1 MSTLGAGND
10 PADLDPK
17 ARRELLLKVYGS
29 ALDEYRFN
37 VQLSW
42 DRTKFFLVLSS
53 GLIAA
58 GVGLIKVAQDSTQ
71 TSVFLVIFFMLS
83 ILINIFGLNTVAVG
97 KDYYREAVFT
107 KTIVERELG
116 LLKSISDLSDPRA
129 NLSISVTDGQRDI
142 SNILFGRARSSA
154 GQQVFPQTITGYSQA
169 IFWAMML
176 INGVGAWLHST
187 QHIKRLIDFSNP
199 SGPRRPLN
207 RHLDDR
213 FHETDHIGSHHRFL
227 VGPHVAATSWWSNLL
242 DIRFEPWKRPTSPW

>member
-1 MSTLGAGND
+1 MSTSDAGKT
-10 PADLDPK
+10 PADFDQK

-29 ALDEYRFN
+29 AIDEYRFN

-58 GVGLIKVAQDSTQ
+58 GVGLLRVAQDSTQ
-71 TSVFLVIFFMLS
+71 TSVFLVILFLLS
-83 ILINIFGLNTVAVG
+83 VLINIFGLNTVAVG
-97 KDYYREAVFT
+97 KTYYREAVFT

-142 SNILFGRARSSA
+142 SNILFGRLRSSV

-169 IFWAMML
+169 IFWAMMV
-176 INGVGAWLHST
+176 IDGVGAMIAT
-187 QHIKRLIDFSNP
+187 FN
-199 SGPRRPLN
+199 
-207 RHLDDR
+207 
-213 FHETDHIGSHHRFL
+213 
-227 VGPHVAATSWWSNLL
+227 AAHQAF
-242 DIRFEPWKRPTSPW
+242 D